1 MEIYEGNNWKLY
13 KTLKKL
19 LKCVILPPNRC
30 DRGVDLPIPMTINSS
45 SFGLLSVN
53 EAQDLMPLK
62 FKAFLMNKLHP
73 NDCFSKY
80 LSIEAKTKNHIT
92 PKNSQ
97 AITALLSLL
106 NKLGHQV

>member
-13 KTLKKL
+13 KIFKKL
-19 LKCVILPPNRC
+19 FKCVILPPNRC
-30 DRGVDLPIPMTINSS
+30 DLGVDLPIPMTINSS

-73 NDCFSKY
+73 SKY
-80 LSIEAKTKNHIT
+80 SSECPSGGVGL
-92 PKNSQ
+92 Q
-97 AITALLSLL
+97 D
-106 NKLGHQV
+106 KLFGPNLAR